1 MRPFDPSDAADYSA
15 WLQDEYLRRMV
26 GESRLA
32 PSEVV
37 EKQEVWAR
45 DDKMV
50 EYIIAN
56 KASGRPIGDI
66 SVKLKDGRPKFGLM
80 IGDQRYRRGGYGTE
94 AAECLMSY
102 SRGVL
107 GMQELYAEIFPFNT
121 KSIFFHEKLK
131 FSKVGTSVDDKNRD
145 CVVYY
150 RNLWG
155 LPTCTNCI
163 RSPRCLS
170 ST

>member
-1 MRPFDPSDAADYSA
+1 MRQLPVIHGSRIILRPFDSRDAVEYSV
-15 WLQDEYLRRMV
+15 WLKDEYLCRMV
-26 GESRLA
+26 GESQLA

-37 EKQEVWAR
+37 EKQRVWAR

-50 EYIIAN
+50 EYIIAD

-66 SVKLKDGRPKFGLM
+66 SVKLEDGKPKFGLL
-80 IGDQRYRRGGYGTE
+80 IGNQRYRNDGYGTE

-102 SRGVL
+102 AKGVL
-107 GMQELYAEIFPFNT
+107 GMQELYAEIFPFNIE
-121 KSIFFHEKLK
+121 SILFHEKLK

-150 RNLWG
+150 RHL
-155 LPTCTNCI
+155 
-163 RSPRCLS
+163 
-170 ST
+170 

>member
-1 MRPFDPSDAADYSA
+1 MRDLPLIHGKRIILRPFDLNDAADYSA
-15 WLQDEYLRRMV
+15 WLQDEHLRRMV

-37 EKQEVWAR
+37 EKQEAWAR

-50 EYIIAN
+50 EYIIID

-66 SVKLKDGRPKFGLM
+66 SVKLENSKPKFGVM
-80 IGDQRYRRGGYGTE
+80 IGDQRYRDGGYGTE

-102 SRGVL
+102 AKDVL
-107 GMQELYAEIFPFNT
+107 GTQKLYAEIFPFNT
-121 KSIFFHEKLK
+121 KSISFHEKLK

-150 RNLWG
+150 RNL
-155 LPTCTNCI
+155 
-163 RSPRCLS
+163 
-170 ST
+170 

>member
-1 MRPFDPSDAADYSA
+1 MRDLPLIHGKRIILRPFDPSDAADYSA

-37 EKQEVWAR
+37 EKQEMWAR

-50 EYIIAN
+50 EYIIAD

-66 SVKLKDGRPKFGLM
+66 SVKLEDGKPKFGLM
-80 IGDQRYRRGGYGTE
+80 IGDRRYSDGGYGTE

-102 SRGVL
+102 AKGVL

-121 KSIFFHEKLK
+121 KSISFHEKLK
-131 FSKVGTSVDDKNRD
+131 FSKKGTSVDDKNRD

-150 RNLWG
+150 RNL
-155 LPTCTNCI
+155 
-163 RSPRCLS
+163 
-170 ST
+170 

>member
-1 MRPFDPSDAADYSA
+1 MRQLPVLQGSRIILRPFDALDAVDYSA
-15 WLQDEYLRRMV
+15 WLKDGYLQRMV
-26 GESRLA
+26 GESWLA

-37 EKQEVWAR
+37 EKQKVWAR

-50 EYIIAN
+50 EYIIAD

-66 SVKLKDGRPKFGLM
+66 SVKLEDGKPKFGLM
-80 IGDQRYRRGGYGTE
+80 IGDQRYRDGGYGTE

-102 SRGVL
+102 AKGVL

-121 KSIFFHEKLK
+121 KSISFHEKLK
-131 FSKVGTSVDDKNRD
+131 FSKVGTLVDDKNRD

-150 RNLWG
+150 RNL
-155 LPTCTNCI
+155 
-163 RSPRCLS
+163 
-170 ST
+170 

>member
-15 WLQDEYLRRMV
+15 WLQDEYLRWRV
-26 GESRLA
+26 GESRLTPLEA
-32 PSEVV
+32 V

-45 DDKMV
+45 DDRMV
-50 EYIIAN
+50 EHIIAD

-66 SVKLKDGRPKFGLM
+66 SVKLEDGKPKFGLM

-94 AAECLMSY
+94 AAECLISY
-102 SRGVL
+102 ARGVL
-107 GMQELYAEIFPFNT
+107 GMRELYAEIFPFNT
-121 KSIFFHEKLK
+121 RSISFHEKLK

-150 RNLWG
+150 RNLF
-155 LPTCTNCI
+155 TAI
-163 RSPRCLS
+163 RSGNARR
-170 ST
+170 

>member
-1 MRPFDPSDAADYSA
+1 MRNLPLIHGKRIILRPFDPSDADDYSA

-26 GESRLA
+26 GESRLT

-50 EYIIAN
+50 EYIIAD
-56 KASGRPIGDI
+56 KGSGMPIGDI
-66 SVKLKDGRPKFGLM
+66 SVKLEDGRSKFVLM
-80 IGDQRYRRGGYGTE
+80 IGDQRYRDGGYGTE

-102 SRGVL
+102 AKRVL
-107 GMQELYAEIFPFNT
+107 GTQELYAEILPFNT
-121 KSIFFHEKLK
+121 KSISFHEKLK

-150 RNLWG
+150 RNL
-155 LPTCTNCI
+155 
-163 RSPRCLS
+163 
-170 ST
+170 

>member
-1 MRPFDPSDAADYSA
+1 MRDLPLIYYKRIILRPFDPSDAADYSA

-50 EYIIAN
+50 EYIIAD

-66 SVKLKDGRPKFGLM
+66 SVKLEDGTPKFGLM
-80 IGDQRYRRGGYGTE
+80 IGDQQYRDGGYGTE

-102 SRGVL
+102 AKGVL

-121 KSIFFHEKLK
+121 RSISFHEKLK
-131 FSKVGTSVDDKNRD
+131 FSKVETSVDDKNR
-145 CVVYY
+145 VYVLYY
-150 RNLWG
+150 RNL
-155 LPTCTNCI
+155 
-163 RSPRCLS
+163 
-170 ST
+170 